1 MPARSAGRLDIHA
14 RSLLDVGDLRITDV
28 RCTTHASGWSP
39 PDVCPTHRMVLVRDG
54 VFRRRG
60 CSGEDVLDST
70 TGYLRVPGDEH
81 EIAHPADAGDRFTA
95 IELTAGLA
103 HAAAL
108 PAGSAC
114 FRTSAALDLE
124 HRLLLA
130 ALRRGDEG
138 DAEERAL
145 TLVACALGTQRPRDG
160 PSAHR
165 RLARDARELLAL
177 EPALTLPELAK
188 RLHYSPHHVS
198 RVFAAQ
204 AGEPIARHRTRLR
217 VRWVAERL
225 ADGER
230 DLGRLAADVGLSD
243 PSHLTRLVR
252 REHSLLPSGLRD
264 ALAPERLCGR
274 DD

>member
-1 MPARSAGRLDIHA
+1 MPRSARSRLWHA
-14 RSLLDVGDLRITDV
+14 RSG
-28 RCTTHASGWSP
+28 P
-39 PDVCPTHRMVLVRDG
+39 
-54 VFRRRG
+54 
-60 CSGEDVLDST
+60 
-70 TGYLRVPGDEH
+70 
-81 EIAHPADAGDRFTA
+81 
-95 IELTAGLA
+95 
-103 HAAAL
+103 
-108 PAGSAC
+108 SA
-114 FRTSAALDLE
+114 RET
-124 HRLLLA
+124 
-130 ALRRGDEG
+130 
-138 DAEERAL
+138 
-145 TLVACALGTQRPRDG
+145 G

-177 EPALTLPELAK
+177 EPALTLQELAK

-204 AGEPIARHRTRLR
+204 AGEPVARHRTRLR